1 MNSELKTMEP
11 QTPKE
16 FLEQKVPQRFKPEKA
31 AGIDVTAQLN
41 LTGPMGGSWIIK
53 IKDQKISIKEGTEP
67 SATLTLQANDNDF
80 MDMVNHKLSAEAAFF
95 TGKIKFKGN
104 LGIALKLRDAGIL

>member
-1 MNSELKTMEP
+1 MMEP

-16 FLEQKVPQRFKPEKA
+16 FIETEAPKRFKPEKA

-41 LTGPMGGSWIIK
+41 LTGPMGGSWVIK
-53 IKDQKISIKEGTEP
+53 IKDQKISIAEGTEP
-67 SATLTLQANDNDF
+67 AATLTLQASDSDF
-80 MDMVNHKLSAEAAFF
+80 IDIVNHNLSPEKAFF

-104 LGIALKLRDAGIL
+104 LSVALKLRDTGIL